1 MKTLATFR
9 YLLLVPSFSLLGHSS
24 DAKKEAT
31 LPAETHVVQ
40 VRVIGQNLDGLGAEL
55 SVRSVL
61 NWSPRVYNPGPGFT
75 EKFSKSVNEKYT
87 VGTFGGRDYVEASIS
102 FKNVAFHNNTR
113 PPANAH
119 LRVEIITDGKVGER
133 TRLDAN
139 AVNDKVW
146 KVEYNPYM
154 KGTVA
159 VETNKL

>member
-9 YLLLVPSFSLLGHSS
+9 YILLVPSLSLAGYTSEAPEI
-24 DAKKEAT
+24 AK
-31 LPAETHVVQ
+31 PAATHVVE

-55 SVRSVL
+55 NVRSVL
-61 NWSPRVYNPGPGFT
+61 DWSPRTYNPGPGFSKT
-75 EKFSKSVNEKYT
+75 FSSSVNETYT
-87 VGTFGGRDYVEASIS
+87 VGTFGARDYVEASVS

-119 LRVEIITDGKVGER
+119 LRIEIITDGKVGER

-139 AVNDKVW
+139 AANDKAW
-146 KVEYNPYM
+146 KVEYNPYL